1 MLAGEV
7 WDDSKALTSH
17 SNLITRGNTQHY
29 FWLHCRDFQSF
40 LHIFRCASI
49 SWIHNLARLTEI
61 NFFSVTQKPILF
73 QIIHESNN
81 DSGTNCQSKTNNTS
95 DSRNA
100 CNTSFAS
107 DTGNVRFARNARNA
121 SKVRRALSASNAMQA
136 EQVMQAI
143 LLCYLCESIFELFV
157 VELRPAH
164 FESDL
169 PTIRR
174 EVV

>member
-1 MLAGEV
+1 MVARAVSWFQWHYRSGGNVHTNEV
-7 WDDSKALTSH
+7 LSFSTKDKDFLIFFLDWMKNASFVLIGQRYCQVKYETILKHLRPIVTSFQ
-17 SNLITRGNTQHY
+17 RGNTQHY

-40 LHIFRCASI
+40 LHIFRCAGI

-100 CNTSFAS
+100 CKTSFAS
-107 DTGNVRFARNARNA
+107 DKSNV
-121 SKVRRALSASNAMQA
+121 SNAGLQEMQ
-136 EQVMQAI
+136 V
-143 LLCYLCESIFELFV
+143 
-157 VELRPAH
+157 R
-164 FESDL
+164 
-169 PTIRR
+169 
-174 EVV
+174 